1 MSKKKDGPDLSQW
14 YKPTKEGAE
23 ARRYLL
29 ETAADVTPNRED
41 LINMGL
47 TPLQGEAGAIGEEVS
62 DVEPKKN
69 NAKKG
74 KSKDEGRSK
83 K

>member
-1 MSKKKDGPDLSQW
+1 MSKKKGEPDLSQW

-23 ARRYLL
+23 ARRHLL
-29 ETAADVTPNRED
+29 ETASDIPPSRDD

-47 TPLQGEAGAIGEEVS
+47 EPLGQAGAVGEEV
-62 DVEPKKN
+62 DNVEPTKSN
-69 NAKKG
+69 RKKG
-74 KSKDEGRSK
+74 KSKNEGRSK